1 MIYKTIWFRI
11 TGLLSVM
18 LTATTLIAAPPIRVT
33 VSIPP
38 QAYVVEQVAGKLA
51 EVAILLPDGKSPH
64 DYAPSPSQI
73 IALAAG
79 KVYFTIGLPFE
90 KTIVDKMRGQTA
102 GTFVNMA
109 EGIVRIPA
117 ETDAHHHHESNGSHH
132 HHEGDDPH
140 VWTAPLNLAQ
150 MALNTA
156 ATLQR
161 LDPANAA
168 VYESNGKRFAAEMAA
183 MDRSLAA
190 ELAPYKGRI
199 IYVYHPAFGYFMA
212 RYGLKQEAIEEQGK
226 DPTPKQLIKLI
237 AAAKKDGVKVIIVQ
251 KQFNSR
257 SAETIARAIGGK
269 VLPVDN
275 LQRNAVVLIRDIAA
289 AVCEEMRKK

>member
-1 MIYKTIWFRI
+1 MTVKTVWFRI
-11 TGLLSVM
+11 TGLLSVI
-18 LTATTLIAAPPIRVT
+18 LTASPLIAAPPIRVT

-168 VYESNGKRFAAEMAA
+168 VYERNGKRFAAEMAA

-237 AAAKKDGVKVIIVQ
+237 AAAKEDGVKVIIVQ

-257 SAETIARAIGGK
+257 SAETIAKAIGGK

-275 LQRNAVVLIRDIAA
+275 LQRNAVALIRDIAA

>member
-1 MIYKTIWFRI
+1 MTDSTMWFRL
-11 TGLLSVM
+11 TGLLSAL
-18 LTATTLIAAPPIRVT
+18 LTTGSLVAAPPIRVT

-102 GTFVNMA
+102 GTFVDMA

-117 ETDAHHHHESNGSHH
+117 ETDAHHHHEGGDARH

-140 VWTAPLNLAQ
+140 VWTAPLNLGK

-156 ATLQR
+156 ATLRR

-168 VYESNGKRFAAEMAA
+168 VYERNSKRFAAEMAEL
-183 MDRSLAA
+183 DRSLAA

-199 IYVYHPAFGYFMA
+199 IYVYHPAFGYFTA

-226 DPTPKQLIKLI
+226 DPTPKQLMKLI
-237 AAAKKDGVKVIIVQ
+237 AAAKADGVKVIIVQ

-257 SAETIARAIGGK
+257 SAETVARAIGGK

-275 LQRNAVVLIRDIAA
+275 LQRNAVVMIRDIAA
-289 AVCEEMRKK
+289 AVCKEMNRK